1 MVQEAN
7 FAQAA
12 AKPEAPAD
20 VPASSAPPRTYPEPV
35 NHPENVDDI
44 RKKFKSGKPNPL
56 IAEDALTGVINAVQ
70 LLYSPSVRLTFV
82 SRKRLQIA

>member
-1 MVQEAN
+1 
-7 FAQAA
+7 
-12 AKPEAPAD
+12 
-20 VPASSAPPRTYPEPV
+20 V